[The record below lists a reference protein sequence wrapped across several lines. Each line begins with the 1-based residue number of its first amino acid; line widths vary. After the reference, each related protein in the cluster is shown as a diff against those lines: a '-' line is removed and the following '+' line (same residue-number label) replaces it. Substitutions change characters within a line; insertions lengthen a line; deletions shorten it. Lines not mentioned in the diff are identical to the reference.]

1 MSWHVSSFET
11 FAVGIE
17 RVVEVARAK
26 TPHSCS
32 TACFR
37 CRARSSRLNPNYLLN
52 PLHRDFR
59 RIRVG
64 KPERFETDLR
74 RHAYTSF
81 SCDSSAMGLIAPPIA
96 FQAEWPPF
104 MYFAS

>member
-1 MSWHVSSFET
+1 MPS
-11 FAVGIE
+11 AVIPAE
-17 RVVEVARAK
+17 
-26 TPHSCS
+26 S
-32 TACFR
+32 
-37 CRARSSRLNPNYLLN
+37 NYLLN
-52 PLHRDFR
+52 PLDRDFR

-74 RHAYTSF
+74 RRAYTSF

-96 FQAEWPPF
+96 FQAEWPPL